1 MKMEYKVLN
10 NGTAVILTRQPELVY
25 DELYI
30 TFTGAPPDATATFET
45 SKGATYRK
53 VEGTECSIPVKLL
66 EGEVKVSLVVLDG
79 SARPKRWL
87 CEEIKA
93 VVQKNGGT
101 LISPNDMNLPQTVV
115 ELRLEVEELR
125 KGYENLFALYQSLEK
140 RLEDIMEGY
149 NIT

>member
-1 MKMEYKVLN
+1 MKMEYKVLD

-30 TFTGAPPDATATFET
+30 TFTGAPANATAIIET
-45 SKGATYRK
+45 KADSIYRRL
-53 VEGTECSIPVKLL
+53 ESTDCSVPVKLL
-66 EGEVKVSLVVLDG
+66 NGEVRVTLAVLDG
-79 SARPKRWL
+79 SARPKKWL

-93 VVQKNGGT
+93 SMQENGGT

-115 ELRLEVEELR
+115 GLRLECETLR
-125 KGYENLFALYQSLEK
+125 KEYENLLALYKNLDK
-140 RLEDIMEGY
+140 RLTDIMEGY